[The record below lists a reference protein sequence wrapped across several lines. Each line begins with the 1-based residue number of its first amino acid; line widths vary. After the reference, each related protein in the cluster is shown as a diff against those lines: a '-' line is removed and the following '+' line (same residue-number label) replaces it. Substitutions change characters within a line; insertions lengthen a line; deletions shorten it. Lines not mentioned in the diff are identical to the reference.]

1 MSIRLFKLPA
11 DLDNLYTLITAAF
24 QYPENPAWNA
34 DADEAEGLKTAIQ
47 TFKRIWP
54 FFRLINWM
62 SPAMRD
68 ALLGYIWEED
78 GKPVG
83 MITVSR
89 RGTTDSWMMG
99 NVAVLPEYR
108 RRGIAHK
115 LVQAALEFI
124 RERGGNMAAL
134 DVIAENLPAYKLYE
148 SLGFAHY
155 SSIMELDL
163 KSEKIPFRP
172 PIPDGYVYEKI
183 PWNEWRLSM
192 EMAKRVTPEQVQV
205 FEPIVKG
212 RYYVSPVL
220 VLFSFVLNKM
230 RGVKVED
237 FALRDAKTNEV
248 VALGFTTAQTRPG
261 GKHNISMSLKLEH
274 ADLVPFLLRFMLH
287 KVKSHSAS
295 HSVQTSLWE
304 WRYFALDEHMKAGFE
319 KRKEG
324 HRMGLALT

>member
-1 MSIRLFKLPA
+1 MSIRLFKLPE
-11 DLDNLYTLITAAF
+11 DLDNLYTLITDAF
-24 QYPENPAWNA
+24 QYPENPEWNA

-54 FFRLINWM
+54 LFRLINWM

-83 MITVSR
+83 LVTVSR
-89 RGTTDSWMMG
+89 RGTTDSWMIG

-155 SSIMELDL
+155 SSLMELDL
-163 KSEKIPFRP
+163 KSEKIPSRP
-172 PIPDGYVYEKI
+172 SIPDGYVYEKI
-183 PWNEWRLSM
+183 PMNEWRLSM
-192 EMAKRVTPEQVQV
+192 EMAKRVTPEQVQA

-212 RYYVSPVL
+212 RYYVAPVL
-220 VLFSFVLNKM
+220 VLFSNVLNKM
-230 RGVKVED
+230 RCVKVED

-248 VALGFTTAQTRPG
+248 AALGFTTAQTRPG

-274 ADLVPFLLRFMLH
+274 ADLVPFLIQFMLH
-287 KVKSHSAS
+287 KVKSHSES
-295 HSVQTSLWE
+295 HGVQTSLWE

-324 HRMGLALT
+324 RRMGLALT

>member
-1 MSIRLFKLPA
+1 MTIRLFKLPE
-11 DLDNLYTLITAAF
+11 DLDNLYTLITEAF
-24 QYPENPAWNA
+24 QYPGNPEWSA
-34 DADEAEGLKTAIQ
+34 DADEAEGLKNAIQ
-47 TFKRIWP
+47 TFKRIWLL
-54 FFRLINWM
+54 FRLINWM

-83 MITVSR
+83 LITVSR
-89 RGTTDSWMMG
+89 RGTTDGWMIG
-99 NVAVLPEYR
+99 NMAVLPEFR
-108 RRGIAHK
+108 RRGIARN

-148 SLGFAHY
+148 SLGFTHY
-155 SSIMELDL
+155 TSIMGLDL
-163 KSEKIPFRP
+163 KSEEIPSRP
-172 PIPDGYVYEKI
+172 SIPDGYVYEKI
-183 PWNEWRLSM
+183 PMNEWQLSM

-220 VLFSFVLNKM
+220 VLFSTVLNKM
-230 RGVKVED
+230 RGVKIDD

-248 VALGFTTAQTRPG
+248 VALGFITAQTRPG
-261 GKHNISMSLKLEH
+261 DTHKISMNLRPEH
-274 ADLVPFLLRFMLH
+274 KELVPFLLQFMLY
-287 KVKSHSAS
+287 KVKSFSAC
-295 HSVQTSLWE
+295 HGVQTSLWE
-304 WRYFALDEHMKAGFE
+304 WRYFALDEHNKAGFE

-324 HRMGLALT
+324 HRMGMALI